1 MVGNIQR
8 FSKKYQ
14 FDCFD
19 NGELR
24 FQRFAHA
31 SLINEVYFPASAQP
45 RETFLKSQ
53 IEKSP
58 KTNRFWGSPRY
69 ISKKKQW
76 YFNRPAAFSLVPKNI
91 DLF

>member
-1 MVGNIQR
+1 MVGSIQR
-8 FSKKYQ
+8 FLQKYQ
-14 FDCFD
+14 FDYFD

-24 FQRFAHA
+24 FQRFAHTP
-31 SLINEVYFPASAQP
+31 LINEVYFSASTQS
-45 RETFLKSQ
+45 RENPLKSQ

-76 YFNRPAAFSLVPKNI
+76 YFNRPAAFSLVPKSI